1 MIVKGGVYEYIHW
14 TAFWVIFITWQFG
27 EQTLLAPVLPFIP
40 FFYELKALLFYWLC
54 SDRFRGAGWLWLE
67 LVEPVYHPLSM
78 KLAEAFNKH
87 CPDSMKS
94 YLGCTSTSAGLGGRG
109 ASSSP
114 STSKKGAADGGRV
127 TSANAFEQSRAV
139 SSSVGKESLKS

>member
-94 YLGCTSTSAGLGGRG
+94 YLGCPSTSAGPGGRG
-109 ASSSP
+109 ASSP
-114 STSKKGAADGGRV
+114 SSSKGATDAGRA